1 MTLRKAKPRRVSRAR
16 GAARLSTPIIAPEWT
31 WHFRTLL
38 ALRNHLL
45 SGRGDRGGDVGEPL
59 ESPSLHATDFTGDV
73 YDRDLALAL
82 PADREEALRE
92 VDDALRRIERGR
104 YGICEATGKPIA
116 LSRLKATPWR
126 RYTPVAARQRERV
139 E

>member
-1 MTLRKAKPRRVSRAR
+1 MVPV
-16 GAARLSTPIIAPEWT
+16 APEWA

-45 SGRGDRGGDVGEPL
+45 SGRGERICEPGEAMEP
-59 ESPSLHATDFTGDV
+59 PSLHATDLTGDV

-82 PADREEALRE
+82 PADREDALRE
-92 VDDALRRIERGR
+92 VNDALRRIERGV

-116 LSRLKATPWR
+116 RSRLKATPWR
-126 RYTPVAARQRERV
+126 RYTPAAARQRDRL
-139 E
+139 

>member
-1 MTLRKAKPRRVSRAR
+1 MTVRKAKLRRASAAGGTAR
-16 GAARLSTPIIAPEWT
+16 PGTRTVAPEWA

-45 SGRGDRGGDVGEPL
+45 SGRGEPGGEPG
-59 ESPSLHATDFTGDV
+59 EAMEPPSLHALDVTADV

-82 PADREEALRE
+82 PADREVALRE
-92 VDDALRRIERGR
+92 VNDALRRIERGA

-116 LSRLKATPWR
+116 RSRLKAAPWR
-126 RYTPVAARQRERV
+126 RYTPLAARQRDRV
-139 E
+139 

>member
-1 MTLRKAKPRRVSRAR
+1 MTLRKPKLRRAAAAGGASRR
-16 GAARLSTPIIAPEWT
+16 GTRTVAPEWA

-45 SGRGDRGGDVGEPL
+45 SGREEPGGEPA
-59 ESPSLHATDFTGDV
+59 EAMEPPSLHAIDFTGDV

-92 VDDALRRIERGR
+92 VNDALRRIERGV

-116 LSRLKATPWR
+116 RSRLKATPWR
-126 RYTPVAARQRERV
+126 RYTPVAARQRDRL
-139 E
+139 